1 MRRVEEWDEVDE
13 VLSSGPVGLPTT
25 ACPSRLR
32 LIELALECGE
42 QDDPLYEHLEG
53 CGSCYH
59 AWRRAMLWSAAS
71 LSAVDERL

>member
-13 VLSSGPVGLPTT
+13 VLSSGPSGLPVT
-25 ACPSRLR
+25 ACPSRLQ
-32 LIELALECGE
+32 LIELALGSSE
-42 QDDPLYEHLEG
+42 QEHRLYEHLEG

-71 LSAVDERL
+71 SSVVDERL